1 MKQSKDIVWNTIT
14 DSAKTRFDYDNFR
27 QVFVEMHNATVP
39 ENVLS
44 MTITGHAAGHSTDE
58 IAAEINQWFLLIA
71 YSIDE
76 DYLKKFIEDRRSDLF
91 REIKAAE
98 QALAF
103 YEMGLQT
110 PGILV
115 QVRSILSKP

>member
-1 MKQSKDIVWNTIT
+1 MKQSEDIVWDTIT
-14 DSAKTRFDYDNFR
+14 DSAKKRFAYDDFR
-27 QVFVEMHNATVP
+27 QVFAEMHNDTVP
-39 ENVLS
+39 ENVLF
-44 MTITGHAAGHSTDE
+44 MTIMGHAARDSTDE
-58 IAAEINQWFLLIA
+58 IAAGISQQFLLVA
-71 YSIDE
+71 YSLDE
-76 DYLKKFIEDRRSDLF
+76 NYLKKFIEDRRVDLF

-98 QALAF
+98 QASAL